1 MHEFNAYSLTCFFQ
15 TTLLNVLAGRT
26 DTGVITG
33 DRFVNGQGL
42 PHDFQAQ
49 TYVHITL
56 KSVLVLTWGS

>member
-1 MHEFNAYSLTCFFQ
+1 MQ

-33 DRFVNGQGL
+33 DRFVNGQAL

-49 TYVHITL
+49 T
-56 KSVLVLTWGS
+56 